1 MHLAIGVA
9 RLLAPSAK
17 LIEQNKLELKLA
29 RDNFFSK
36 RDNPSMVAYY
46 LIATGFELDRE
57 RFTKKALTLGSL
69 CSGTDFAVGVA
80 NDLLKHL
87 SQRFDLR
94 LSLQF
99 QFTCELDPN
108 MQIWAKQQAIAVGSP

>member
-1 MHLAIGVA
+1 
-9 RLLAPSAK
+9 
-17 LIEQNKLELKLA
+17 
-29 RDNFFSK
+29 
-36 RDNPSMVAYY
+36 
-46 LIATGFELDRE
+46 
-57 RFTKKALTLGSL
+57 
-69 CSGTDFAVGVA
+69 
-80 NDLLKHL
+80 LLKHL